1 MVELYENY
9 WTEWFVSNYQI
20 KMCSLEML
28 LAYKY
33 KYLYIRLISGSYFSH
48 WESHQKKK
56 FTHDSFFCILTT
68 YYYSKASLLFYLLF
82 FFQMESNNNCCHM
95 NKQVILNLQHNITQA
110 IICLTQLLTASNLL
124 TNKIIWFLSI
134 KPPSLHSAETSQLPR

>member
-1 MVELYENY
+1 
-9 WTEWFVSNYQI
+9 
-20 KMCSLEML
+20 
-28 LAYKY
+28 
-33 KYLYIRLISGSYFSH
+33 
-48 WESHQKKK
+48 
-56 FTHDSFFCILTT
+56 
-68 YYYSKASLLFYLLF
+68 
-82 FFQMESNNNCCHM
+82 M